1 MTSTPRTSPPPP
13 LLVMAPDET
22 KGGLLAA
29 LNLSPQIASYFIAGG
44 VAGAAS
50 RTVVS
55 PLERLKIIQ
64 CVTARPEKSPAVL
77 IMRADKYSHGTRMDN
92 TKESGEA
99 WFGCGRR
106 RDLRDT

>member
-1 MTSTPRTSPPPP
+1 MTSTPSTSSQSP
-13 LLVMAPDET
+13 LVVMAPDEK
-22 KGGLLAA
+22 KGLIAA

-64 CVTARPEKSPAVL
+64 
-77 IMRADKYSHGTRMDN
+77 
-92 TKESGEA
+92 
-99 WFGCGRR
+99 
-106 RDLRDT
+106 